1 MKNLVLFPIWLFSI
15 CISYSQKHDYVWL
28 LGYYGQNYSPNL
40 GGFKIDFNY
49 EPLQIKEIDTNFS
62 FQSTVAGVSD
72 KLGQL
77 LLYTNGITVINNYF
91 NIIENGDSLNPDG
104 ISLDYYK
111 FGLNVNQGA
120 IILPHPSNDSLFFI
134 FHMPIDWNIQ
144 INSHIP
150 KLYFSLVNV
159 YKSEGNPAIIDKN
172 HLLIE
177 DTLIWGKLTAT
188 RHANGSDWWVI
199 TGERDTFTNVIYKL
213 LLTSNG
219 IENIERVEVS
229 PSIFYDAPSI
239 GNAIFTPD
247 GTKYIRHDIR
257 FDPWNVIDIYDF
269 DRCSGEFYFKEH
281 IELSDTSF
289 LYGGSA
295 VSPDSRYLY
304 ASTNNRVFQF
314 DLTAPNIEATKTK
327 VAEFDGYVAFW
338 FPSYFGTPQLGP
350 NGKIYIASAVG
361 DTVMHVINSPN
372 QPGLASHLAQHSINL
387 PNLNDK
393 SIPNFPNYR
402 LGPLDGSPCDTL
414 GLDNHPKAGFTY
426 FAEELAV
433 TFSDNSYYRPEEWE
447 WDFGDGSG
455 STERNPI
462 TAYDAPG
469 EYYVCLTVRNE
480 IDEDTYCRYI
490 QVDTMMVVG
499 VLEPGKTGKVA
510 VFPNPA
516 SGQFNLQFDLP
527 GTDKVAFSLHDVA
540 GRKVKAWDLPGG
552 KGYFTLPLFGVAEG
566 MYFWRVAL
574 GGRFLGSG
582 KLIVSK

>member
-1 MKNLVLFPIWLFSI
+1 
-15 CISYSQKHDYVWL
+15 
-28 LGYYGQNYSPNL
+28 
-40 GGFKIDFNY
+40 
-49 EPLQIKEIDTNFS
+49 
-62 FQSTVAGVSD
+62 
-72 KLGQL
+72 
-77 LLYTNGITVINNYF
+77 
-91 NIIENGDSLNPDG
+91 
-104 ISLDYYK
+104 
-111 FGLNVNQGA
+111 
-120 IILPHPSNDSLFFI
+120 
-134 FHMPIDWNIQ
+134 
-144 INSHIP
+144 
-150 KLYFSLVNV
+150 
-159 YKSEGNPAIIDKN
+159 
-172 HLLIE
+172 
-177 DTLIWGKLTAT
+177 
-188 RHANGSDWWVI
+188 
-199 TGERDTFTNVIYKL
+199 
-213 LLTSNG
+213 
-219 IENIERVEVS
+219 
-229 PSIFYDAPSI
+229 
-239 GNAIFTPD
+239 
-247 GTKYIRHDIR
+247 
-257 FDPWNVIDIYDF
+257 
-269 DRCSGEFYFKEH
+269 
-281 IELSDTSF
+281 
-289 LYGGSA
+289 
-295 VSPDSRYLY
+295 
-304 ASTNNRVFQF
+304 
-314 DLTAPNIEATKTK
+314 
-327 VAEFDGYVAFW
+327 
-338 FPSYFGTPQLGP
+338 
-350 NGKIYIASAVG
+350 
-361 DTVMHVINSPN
+361 MHVINTPN

-516 SGQFNLQFDLP
+516 SGQFNLQFDRP

-566 MYFWRVAL
+566 MSFWRVAL
-574 GGRFLGSG
+574 GGMFLGSG